1 VFFPCQRVGQVLGD
15 EITEAQTFV
24 QLADQNQATIGGD
37 PRLAPLL
44 PRMQI
49 KPRTVSACRFVTAII
64 SASVAPLARFII
76 AITSAFLLAV
86 RFRFGSRLVGPDRLL
101 GGLGFLG
108 GRALRLRLRY
118 FRRRCVLFRFSRA
131 VHFVSPDRGCGRHM
145 DHSDSEKLQAESW
158 LIRPGR
164 GG

>member
-49 KPRTVSACRFVTAII
+49 KPRTVSACHFVAAMI

-76 AITSAFLLAV
+76 AITSAFLLA
-86 RFRFGSRLVGPDRLL
+86 RSALGLL
-101 GGLGFLG
+101 AGFLVRDFFAAVAFLAG
-108 GRALRLRLRY
+108 ARLA
-118 FRRRCVLFRFSRA
+118 F
-131 VHFVSPDRGCGRHM
+131 GCGTSGA
-145 DHSDSEKLQAESW
+145 DPFSD
-158 LIRPGR
+158 
-164 GG
+164 